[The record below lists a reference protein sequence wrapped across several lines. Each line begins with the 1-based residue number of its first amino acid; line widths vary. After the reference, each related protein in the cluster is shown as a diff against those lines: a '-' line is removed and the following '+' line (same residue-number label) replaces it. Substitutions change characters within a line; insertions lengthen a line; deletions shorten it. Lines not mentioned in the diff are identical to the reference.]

1 MLYDSF
7 VTNDTYI
14 ECGVTDSKANS
25 AAFFSSLL
33 FSNMFRSTNV

>member
-14 ECGVTDSKANS
+14 ECSVTDSKANS
-25 AAFFSSLL
+25 AAL
-33 FSNMFRSTNV
+33 FSCLLSSV